1 MWKANKIN
9 WKFRKRENRL
19 KLEHNRDCKLEVL
32 INSEWKNM
40 HNLMAET
47 MSDTKASHKWS
58 TDTILSTKS
67 NHLLPIITKKRYIME
82 DISFGNIIYKNC
94 LFMYGKDNKDELIV
108 IIWEVTILG
117 ALRCGLQQKDVK
129 LFKKKARNIMTL
141 KIKDILIENKIEI
154 YKLD

>member
-58 TDTILSTKS
+58 TETILSTKS
-67 NHLLPIITKKRYIME
+67 NHLLPIITKKRYILE

-108 IIWEVTILG
+108 IILTSIIKG
-117 ALRCGLQQKDVK
+117 ALRCGLKQKDVK